1 MPKLRHNAAR
11 RLTAKIAAAEARARL
26 ADVQG
31 RDQDAKR
38 IWQEVEALWA
48 LYRPLLKVTS

>member
-1 MPKLRHNAAR
+1 MPKLKHNAASL
-11 RLTAKIAAAEARARL
+11 LTAKITTAEARARL

-48 LYRPLLKVTS
+48 LYRPLLGVTS